1 MEQDT
6 EQDLGPSLLKSHVM
20 MTGGFD
26 PDIGPQVSIE
36 DGSRAD
42 LNLEEGVVMTEVV
55 KNREKRLPMSV
66 RSSN

>member
-1 MEQDT
+1 
-6 EQDLGPSLLKSHVM
+6 M

-26 PDIGPQVSIE
+26 PDLGQQVSIK
-36 DGSRAD
+36 DGLGAD
-42 LNLEEGVVMTEVV
+42 LSLEEGVVMTEVI